1 VVCDQAANI
10 KKAFSETT
18 EAEDRNGGFNLVQL
32 TKDLL
37 LQQKQRDAVEKQK
50 SIEKSILKEIEDMNR
65 FTGNSGSKRKR
76 NEILEDLDEFEDTLS
91 ELSDSESDDDDDDFD
106 VLNNELNRLSKFF
119 NLKINHSN
127 FR

>member
-1 VVCDQAANI
+1 M
-10 KKAFSETT
+10 
-18 EAEDRNGGFNLVQL
+18 
-32 TKDLL
+32 
-37 LQQKQRDAVEKQK
+37 QQKQRDAVEKQK

-65 FTGNSGSKRKR
+65 FTGNSGSKRKS

-91 ELSDSESDDDDDDFD
+91 ELSDAESDDDDDDFD

-127 FR
+127 FRQV